1 MISLAVG
8 DKYFY
13 YTEVRYSL
21 SYESTLLT
29 NIALCNTSVIRNLV
43 PFQHGCHIVLL
54 DPEINVK
61 QL

>member
-29 NIALCNTSVIRNLV
+29 NIVLYNTSVLRNLV
-43 PFQHGCHIVLL
+43 HFQHGCHIIFL
-54 DPEINVK
+54 DPELSGK
-61 QL
+61 

>member
-13 YTEVRYSL
+13 YIEFRYIL
-21 SYESTLLT
+21 SYEGMVLT
-29 NIALCNTSVIRNLV
+29 NIALYNTSVIRNLV
-43 PFQHGCHIVLL
+43 PFQHGYHIILL
-54 DPEINVK
+54 DPQISGK